1 MTFVS
6 RFLFI
11 KLPLWVHTG
20 TYEDDNTKHN
30 NIQKNYNQQH
40 GAAAETA
47 PGQFLQMRNHRLVPG
62 GPFYVSGID
71 HEARLEADGEDVPF
85 DVPYLRMRSASGTD
99 RQMDRRLAQSGE
111 ITERKKVGSGDPP
124 RYALHG
130 PDICGGIRIRSVASV
145 TGNVSLG
152 LHGTEYEYRRPHTA
166 RFCSAV
172 VRHRAFI

>member
-62 GPFYVSGID
+62 GPFHVSGVD
-71 HEARLEADGEDVPF
+71 HEARLEADG
-85 DVPYLRMRSASGTD
+85 
-99 RQMDRRLAQSGE
+99 
-111 ITERKKVGSGDPP
+111 
-124 RYALHG
+124 
-130 PDICGGIRIRSVASV
+130 
-145 TGNVSLG
+145 
-152 LHGTEYEYRRPHTA
+152 
-166 RFCSAV
+166 
-172 VRHRAFI
+172 